1 MQILDYIEI
10 ELTDQIGFITLNR
23 PEARNALDAKM
34 LAEIEQAYSQ
44 FEKDSNVR
52 IIVFQGASEK
62 VFAAGADIK
71 GLANKTVLD
80 GLIPGIQNLFSQ
92 IEQSPKVTIAIIDG
106 YALGGGCELAM
117 ACDIRIA
124 TDHAKFS
131 LPELNLGVLPGAGG
145 TQRLARLIGKGRA
158 LDLILTGRMI
168 SGDEAY
174 HIGLAS
180 YFCKREDIKQT
191 LESITKAILVK
202 GPIAVH
208 LAKQAVHNGYD
219 LDMKSAQW
227 IEKLSLSLL
236 FGTEDKAEGTRAF
249 IEKRPANFTNK

>member
-1 MQILDYIEI
+1 MHIVDYVDVETK
-10 ELTDQIGFITLNR
+10 EQIGFITLNR
-23 PEARNALDAKM
+23 PEARNALDEKM
-34 LAEIEQAYSQ
+34 LSEIEQAFVA
-44 FEKDSNVR
+44 FEKNEAIRV
-52 IIVFQGASEK
+52 IVFRGAGEK
-62 VFAAGADIK
+62 AFAAGADIK
-71 GLANKTVLD
+71 GLANKTPLH
-80 GLIPGIQNLFSQ
+80 GLIPGIQQLFSE
-92 IEQSPKVTIAIIDG
+92 IEQSTKVTIAIIDG

-117 ACDIRIA
+117 ACDIRVA
-124 TDHAKFS
+124 TEQAKFG

-168 SGDEAY
+168 SGEEAY
-174 HIGLAS
+174 NIGLAN
-180 YFCKREDIKQT
+180 YLCKREDIEAT
-191 LESITKAILVK
+191 LETITKAILVK

-227 IEKLSLSLL
+227 LEKLSLSLL

-249 IEKRPANFTNK
+249 IEKRPAHFTNK